1 MKPADDAAL
10 FDDGRGSL
18 LAVELGELPFPVRR
32 VFVVNGKPG
41 GADRGDHV
49 VPCSEAII
57 LLSGTACFRTTP
69 AGTDEEVDVRLD
81 RRGQRLDL
89 DRGDHVR
96 YRLVDEHSSILV
108 LAEHPYEH
116 SGEQDR

>member
-1 MKPADDAAL
+1 MRPADDAAV
-10 FDDGRGSL
+10 FDEGRGSL

-32 VFVVNGKPG
+32 VFVVNGRPG

-49 VPCSEAII
+49 VPCSEAIV
-57 LLSGTACFRTTP
+57 LLSGTACFRTTL
-69 AGTDEEVDVRLD
+69 AGTGEEVDVRLD
-81 RRGQRLDL
+81 RRGQRLHL

-108 LAEHPYEH
+108 LAEHPY
-116 SGEQDR
+116 GQDREER